1 MTPNLTAPARGR
13 RRRKVFPGACRHC
26 GGTLVA
32 HTFAAASPTCNTCI
46 NCARCPC
53 HRGVTPEQIRH
64 LADAGINPA
73 RIAELALQRISRGQQ
88 VVRTDLLA
96 AVLGDLNPLY
106 RPPNPADI
114 WSKWLESIPVA
125 NISRRPCGSRRNGNG
140 RHPLRR
146 QPELL

>member
-1 MTPNLTAPARGR
+1 MTPPRTAFASV

-32 HTFAAASPTCNTCI
+32 HTFAAASPGCNTCI

-53 HRGVTPEQIRH
+53 HRGVTPDQIQH
-64 LADAGINPA
+64 LADAGINPE
-73 RIAELALQRISRGQQ
+73 RIADLALERIARGQR
-88 VVRTDLLA
+88 VVRADLLA

-106 RPPNPADI
+106 QPPDPADI
-114 WSKWLESIPVA
+114 WAQWLDRIPVVT
-125 NISRRPCGSRRNGNG
+125 ISSRPYGRRRNGNG
-140 RHPLRR
+140 RHQLQR